1 MILTGKVMNPPSV
14 RNARLGVMAALVLLT
29 LQGCTSVG
37 PDYQAP
43 VIDTPDAW
51 TETIAQQ
58 VDQGPHASLQNWWTV
73 FEDPLLDELIE
84 RARKA
89 NLDLKVAVSRVGES
103 RAILAIARG
112 EKLPLVNATATA
124 SRNKL
129 SDDGPLQQVAPE
141 GGFDS
146 QSLFQAGVDTVWEI
160 DFFGQVRRTIEAAG
174 DSYQASIEDYRDV
187 QVTLFAEVALAY
199 VDIRAAQ
206 QRIGYAREN
215 IEDQSESLALARD
228 RYDAGLSSKLDVVQA
243 ASNLAAT
250 QASLPA
256 LKLSLK
262 QALNRLAVLLG
273 QDAGSLQHEFST
285 PQPIPKPS
293 AAIGIGVPADVLRQR
308 PDIRRAER
316 LLAAQT
322 AQIGVATADLYPR
335 FALSGMF
342 GLQSRSL
349 TNLLDSS
356 SVAWGLGMPVQW
368 NIFSGGQVRGNIQVQ
383 DEKTQQ
389 LLFLYEHKVLAAI
402 EEVENA
408 IAAYD
413 LNKQRAQ
420 YLQTATSAMS
430 EAVELVLVQY
440 DTGLTDFN
448 NVLVTQRDLF
458 SQQEQLV
465 ESEAEVVV
473 NLITLYKA
481 LGGGWDVEDTA
492 DLTGDD
498 NPQQESPS

>member
-1 MILTGKVMNPPSV
+1 MNPSI
-14 RNARLGVMAALVLLT
+14 RNACRGIIAALVVLT
-29 LQGCTSVG
+29 QQGCTTVG
-37 PDYQAP
+37 PDYQTP
-43 VIDTPDAW
+43 VIDTPDVW
-51 TETIAQQ
+51 TEAIAQQ
-58 VDQGPHASLQNWWTV
+58 VARGPHASLQNWWTV
-73 FEDPLLDELIE
+73 FEDPLLDKLIE

-89 NLDLKVAVSRVGES
+89 NLNLKIAVSRVGES

-124 SRNKL
+124 ARNKL
-129 SDDGPLQQVAPE
+129 SDDGPLQQVAPA

-146 QSLFQAGVDTVWEI
+146 QSLFQTGVDAVWEI
-160 DFFGQVRRTIEAAG
+160 DVFGQVRRTIEAAG
-174 DSYQASIEDYRDV
+174 DGYQASIEDYRDV

-206 QRIGYAREN
+206 QRISYAREN
-215 IEDQSESLALARD
+215 IEAQSGSLALARV
-228 RYDAGLSSKLDVVQA
+228 RYETGLSSKLDVAQA
-243 ASNLAAT
+243 AANLAAT
-250 QASLPA
+250 QATLPSLE
-256 LKLSLK
+256 LSLN

-273 QDAGSLQHEFST
+273 QNAGSLQAEFST
-285 PQPIPKPS
+285 TQPIPTPGT
-293 AAIGIGVPADVLRQR
+293 AIGIGVPADVLRQR

-349 TNLLDSS
+349 SNLFDSS
-356 SVAWGLGMPVQW
+356 SLTWGLGAPVQW
-368 NIFSGGQVRGNIQVQ
+368 NIFSGGRVRGNIQVQ

-389 LLFLYEHKVLAAI
+389 LLFLYEDKVLAAI

-408 IAAYD
+408 IIAYD
-413 LNKQRAQ
+413 LNKERVQ
-420 YLQTATSAMS
+420 YLQTATSATQ

-458 SQQEQLV
+458 SQQDQLV
-465 ESEAEVVV
+465 VSEAEVIV

-481 LGGGWDVEDTA
+481 LGGGWDVEESA
-492 DLTGDD
+492 DLIGGET
-498 NPQQESPS
+498 PLQESPS